1 MHSNARGQ
9 RLALTALTALAAGVL
24 LMASRAQA
32 AVSSGSTGADG
43 VLSPA
48 ATVELP
54 LPPNGILNYT
64 SVNIPKGVTVTFRK
78 NQRNT
83 PVVMLVSGNVKIEGT
98 IDIRGTAGKAT
109 GTAGDGSP
117 GDDGEPGLGG
127 PGGFDGGRGG
137 REDAALRPEIINGGG
152 GQGPGG
158 GPGGVKMADCTPGT
172 AYSRVYVMG
181 GGGGHSQAA
190 YRHGTTAC
198 GSVSNV
204 GATFFGRAYG
214 SDRLQPLLGGSGGGG
229 GLAGTAISGSGGG
242 GGGGALLIAADG
254 TIEVIGE
261 INANGGNA
269 GAVGGS
275 NGNAGSPFW
284 GAGGSGGA
292 IRLVASRIAGAGK
305 LTATGGCGGDN
316 TGCQWDGSGLD
327 SRGPVANGGAPGRI
341 RLETEALGFTATTTP
356 SYVLD
361 KPAPLFAGSLPSL
374 RIASV
379 AGVDVPADPSAAPD
393 VNLPTPPAGAVTVV
407 LKAVNVPVGK
417 TVTLRVAA
425 AYGAVKEAS
434 APLTGSEAD
443 GTASVSVDLPAG
455 PSTLTATATY
465 TVPVPVAAAPA
476 LSRYAQA
483 ERVDQ
488 IELTVALQGEP
499 QVRLITAS
507 GKRVEV
513 SYAQLLAA
521 GFNG

>member
-1 MHSNARGQ
+1 MHSIARGQ
-9 RLALTALTALAAGVL
+9 RLALTALAAGVL
-24 LMASRAQA
+24 LSAAQA
-32 AVSSGSTGADG
+32 NAAVNSGSTGADG
-43 VLSPA
+43 VLSPGA
-48 ATVELP
+48 SVELP
-54 LPPNGILNYT
+54 LPANGILNYT

-78 NQRNT
+78 NPRNT
-83 PVVMLVSGNVKIEGT
+83 PVVMLVSGNVKIEGV
-98 IDIRGTAGKAT
+98 IDIRGAAGKPT

-117 GDDGEPGLGG
+117 GDDGEPGTGG

-137 REDAALRPEIINGGG
+137 REDASLRPEIISGGG

-158 GPGGVKMADCTPGT
+158 GPGGVKLADCTPGT

-181 GGGGHSQAA
+181 GGGGHSVPA

-198 GSVSNV
+198 GPVSNV
-204 GATFFGRAYG
+204 GATFYGRAYG

-229 GLAGTAISGSGGG
+229 GLAGTAIAGSGGG

-254 TIEVIGE
+254 TIEIIGE

-292 IRLVASRIAGAGK
+292 IRLVATKITGAGK
-305 LTATGGCGGDN
+305 LTATGGCGGDGN
-316 TGCQWDGSGLD
+316 VGCQWDGSGYD
-327 SRGPVANGGAPGRI
+327 SRGPLGNGGAPGRI
-341 RLETEALGFTATTTP
+341 RLETEALGFTVATTP

-361 KPAPLFAGSLPSL
+361 KPAPLFAGNLPSL

-379 AGVDVPADPSAAPD
+379 AGVEVPLDASVAADVS
-393 VNLPTPPAGAVTVV
+393 LPTPPAGAVTVV

-417 TVTLRVAA
+417 TVLLRVAA

-465 TVPVPVAAAPA
+465 TVPVPVAAAAA
-476 LSRYAQA
+476 LSSYANA
-483 ERVDQ
+483 EHVDQ

-499 QVRLITAS
+499 QVRLITTS
-507 GKRVEV
+507 GKRVEL

-521 GFNG
+521 GFHG